1 MLRDGGSDNSDS
13 HMGLSLSGVVPLAT
27 QQATSQRAVNTSLDL
42 RLQTGDRSALS
53 RNSPEEVYLLV
64 LLIL

>member
-13 HMGLSLSGVVPLAT
+13 HMGLSLSRVVPLAT